1 MSIQDA
7 AQIMGQEKIGSLFI
21 NTPGGDCIGVLTE
34 KDLSKKVI
42 ATGYDISRPVS
53 DIMSSPVHTLPEQS
67 LVFEA
72 LMAMMQEDIR
82 HLAVTD
88 ADEKVTGIISNR
100 DLLTAQGQSPVFL
113 MREISA
119 ANSMEEIINLYN
131 KLPRQIRSLITIGA
145 KAQNLTRFI
154 TTVSET
160 ILNKLIEF
168 TIDAVGTP
176 PVGFA
181 FMILGSEG
189 RREQTLKTDQDNAII
204 FKDVS
209 NNIEIRNLL

>member
-1 MSIQDA
+1 MQPEEEGLQFFNRSLGSIHMKKPVFGDTNLSIQDA

-34 KDLSKKVI
+34 KDLTKKVI

-53 DIMSSPVHTLPEQS
+53 DIMSSPVHTIPEQS

-119 ANSMEEIINLYN
+119 ANSMEEIINRHN
-131 KLPRQIRSLITIGA
+131 KLPRQIRSP
-145 KAQNLTRFI
+145 Q
-154 TTVSET
+154 
-160 ILNKLIEF
+160 ILQSASQMALSLS
-168 TIDAVGTP
+168 P
-176 PVGFA
+176 HH
-181 FMILGSEG
+181 L
-189 RREQTLKTDQDNAII
+189 
-204 FKDVS
+204 
-209 NNIEIRNLL
+209 